1 MGAAALALVANL
13 GHTAS
18 AGNGASATFDRTA
31 QASALPATA
40 SPAAETTAP
49 EPSPTPTDA
58 TTPVV
63 DATTP
68 PANATTPPEGA
79 TTTPVPVPSLTP
91 TPLATTAPARKGGK
105 PTATPT
111 PTPTPI
117 PTPTPTETPSAT
129 PTPTNTPVPSPS
141 ATPLPEIR
149 PFVAGHRTVPESMND
164 PRVTN
169 MASGPIS
176 ELVLFDWLK
185 GTWRSHT
192 LAQLPTGGSRDL
204 GLNTYVFA
212 PVLDGRWI
220 FGASGHSDDEFYIT
234 YDVFARRYVA
244 LRIQGDP
251 SYGLW
256 VSYDGWRGDK
266 IVFVS
271 NDSTVFGR
279 PYVRR
284 MTIEH
289 PSARAFNI
297 IDEEQRPDG
306 TWSTDDVLEM
316 NKQAS

>member
-1 MGAAALALVANL
+1 VIRGRIAGALMGAAALALVANL

-18 AGNGASATFDRTA
+18 AGDGAPAIFDRRA
-31 QASALPATA
+31 QASAPPASA
-40 SPAAETTAP
+40 SPTAPTAASP
-49 EPSPTPTDA
+49 EPSLAPTT
-58 TTPVV
+58 
-63 DATTP
+63 ATTP
-68 PANATTPPEGA
+68 PASETTPIAAA
-79 TTTPVPVPSLTP
+79 TAAS
-91 TPLATTAPARKGGK
+91 
-105 PTATPT
+105 TPT
-111 PTPTPI
+111 PTD
-117 PTPTPTETPSAT
+117 TPSAT
-129 PTPTNTPVPSPS
+129 PAPTNTPAPVPS
-141 ATPLPEIR
+141 ATPLPEVR

-164 PRVTN
+164 QRVSS
-169 MASGPIS
+169 MVSAPIS

-185 GTWRSHT
+185 GTWRAHT
-192 LAQLPTGGSRDL
+192 LEQLPTGGSSDL
-204 GLNTYVFA
+204 GMNTYVFA
-212 PVLDGRWI
+212 PVLNGRWI

-256 VSYDGWRGDK
+256 VSYEGWRGDK
-266 IVFVS
+266 IVFIS

-289 PSARAFNI
+289 PSARAFDI

-306 TWSTDDVLEM
+306 SWSTDDVLEM